1 MKRIE
6 AIIRPH
12 KQVYVLSALA
22 QIGITNVTVIQT
34 MGLCDPPNYSQIFDP
49 ADVDPVSETGLVP
62 KRLLLMFVADEQV
75 PPVIKL
81 IQSLALTGRPGDGVI
96 AVSPLEQMHRV
107 RPSKAKP

>member
-12 KQVYVLSALA
+12 KQAYVLTALA
-22 QIGITNVTVIQT
+22 KMGVTNVTVVQT
-34 MGLCDPPNYSQIFDP
+34 MGLCDPPNFSVIYDP
-49 ADVDPVSETGLVP
+49 AHVDPITGTGLVP

-75 PPVIKL
+75 PPVLEL

-96 AVSPLEQMHRV
+96 AVSPLDQLQRI
-107 RPSKAKP
+107 RPKKKA